1 MLLWPIGGCDLP
13 SEGQDLNTEEKM
25 SGPHAMFHPVTS
37 FDKDKREE
45 LGYILPSKLLTLLL
59 KWHGVI

>member
-13 SEGQDLNTEEKM
+13 SEGQGLITEEKM
-25 SGPHAMFHPVTS
+25 SGPHAMLHPVTS

-45 LGYILPSKLLTLLL
+45 LGYILPF
-59 KWHGVI
+59 